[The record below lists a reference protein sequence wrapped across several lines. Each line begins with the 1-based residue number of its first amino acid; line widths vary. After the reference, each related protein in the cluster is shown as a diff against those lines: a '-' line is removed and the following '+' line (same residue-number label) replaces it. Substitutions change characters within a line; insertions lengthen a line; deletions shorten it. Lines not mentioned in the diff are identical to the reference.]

1 MILKE
6 TEFDKE
12 CECGTGLRF
21 GECCGKVLIQM
32 AAEAAYREKFQNPRL
47 ISTKFGKRR
56 ARAVWNKIYF
66 RPLTE
71 HLHEF
76 IVKVLILTLGKSWF
90 KAQREKVPEEQ
101 HIIIRWI
108 DARSEFFKQVESLNL
123 TPKDRIV
130 PPGEVMELIALA
142 RDVYYLQLV
151 NKLPKPLRDRL
162 IDYDAFQGARYEIAV
177 AASLVR
183 VGFEIEWIQNK
194 QSKKHCEFNAI
205 HKVTNEVIAV
215 ETKSRRRS
223 GVYHQEGDLP
233 DLSIIKTDIFSLYN
247 EAMSQNPSDKPFGV
261 FIDINLPSQRDR
273 ATIDRDWVKN
283 LLQKIEQEGKSVFRS
298 PPPAFVGITNSGW
311 FYEGKSPAG
320 RGESLAFVLQD
331 ATHPL
336 KTPLTIEALF
346 EALNLFSIIP
356 DEDI

>member
-1 MILKE
+1 MVLKE
-6 TEFDKE
+6 AEFDKE

-32 AAEAAYREKFQNPRL
+32 AAEAAYREKFPSPRL
-47 ISTKFGKRR
+47 ISTKSGKYRF
-56 ARAVWNKIYF
+56 RAVWNKIHF

-76 IVKVLILTLGKSWF
+76 IVKVLMRTLGKSWC

-101 HIIIRWI
+101 HIIMRWI
-108 DARSEFFKQVESLNL
+108 DARSEFFKQVEPLNL

-130 PPGEVMELIALA
+130 PPGDVMELIALA

-151 NKLPKPLRDRL
+151 NKIPKPLRDRL

-183 VGFEIEWIQNK
+183 AGFEIEWIQNK

-205 HKVTNEVIAV
+205 HKVTKEVIAV
-215 ETKSRRRS
+215 ETKSRRRP

-247 EAMSQNPSDKPFGV
+247 EAMLQNPSDKPFGV

-273 ATIDRDWVKN
+273 ATIDRDWVKK
-283 LLQKIEQEGKSVFRS
+283 LLQKIGQEGKSVFRS

-320 RGESLAFVLQD
+320 QGESLAFVLQD
-331 ATHPL
+331 AAHPL
-336 KTPLTIEALF
+336 KIPLTIEALF
-346 EALNLFSIIP
+346 EALKLFSIIP
-356 DEDI
+356 DEDV

>member
-1 MILKE
+1 MMLKE
-6 TEFDKE
+6 VEFDKK
-12 CECGTGLRF
+12 CECGTGLKF

-32 AAEAAYREKFQNPRL
+32 AAEAAYREKFPGPRL
-47 ISTKFGKRR
+47 INTKSGKYRV
-56 ARAVWNKIYF
+56 RAVWNRIHF

-76 IVKVLILTLGKSWF
+76 IVKVLIQTLGKSWC

-101 HIIIRWI
+101 HIIMRWI

-123 TPKDRIV
+123 TPRDRIV

-151 NKLPKPLRDRL
+151 DELPKPLRVRL

-183 VGFEIEWIQNK
+183 VGFEIEWLQNR
-194 QSKKHCEFNAI
+194 QSKKQCEFNAI
-205 HKVTNEVIAV
+205 HKVTKEVIAI
-215 ETKSRRRS
+215 EAKSRRRR
-223 GVYHQEGDLP
+223 GVYHEKGDLA
-233 DLSIIKTDIFSLYN
+233 DLGVIKTDIFSLYN
-247 EAMSQNPSDKPFGV
+247 EALLQNPGDRPFGV

-273 ATIDRDWVKN
+273 MVIDRDWVNK
-283 LLQKIEQEGKSVFRS
+283 LLQKINQEGKSVFGS
-298 PPPAFVGITNSGW
+298 FPPAFVGITNSGW

-320 RGESLAFVLQD
+320 RGESLAFVLSD
-331 ATHPL
+331 ASHPL
-336 KTPLTIEALF
+336 KIPLTIEALN
-346 EALNLFSIIP
+346 EALKLFSIIP
-356 DEDI
+356 DEDD